1 MPFTTPPTAVF
12 GSVVQ
17 AQHRNVLRQNDLWFN
32 ALVPAPG
39 AANQVPALT
48 SAIAG
53 AWSKLQT
60 ASFQAGAVGTA
71 ELAGGAITTAKIA
84 DDLFG
89 IPDFSTSVGQSFVPV
104 GLVLMVQ
111 TEAEIPPGG
120 AWTRETALNG
130 RMIVNAGTLFG
141 VTFDEGDNRGS
152 SWSHTHPFDVTSG
165 APTVTQGSMDNSPE
179 GSDGSIASDTHPH
192 AFSGTTGS
200 TQWLIPCRAFVFM
213 RFDP

>member
-1 MPFTTPPTAVF
+1 MPFVTPPTAIT
-12 GSVVQ
+12 GAVVQ
-17 AQHRNVLRQNDLWFN
+17 AQHRNVLRGNDLWFN

-53 AWSKLQT
+53 AWAKLQT
-60 ASFQAGAVGTA
+60 ASFQAGAVETA
-71 ELAGGAITTAKIA
+71 KLAATGITTAKIA
-84 DDLFG
+84 DDLYD

-130 RMIVNAGTLFG
+130 RMVVNAGTTFG
-141 VTFDEGDNRGS
+141 VTFDEVDNVGS
-152 SWSHTHPFDVTSG
+152 SWSHTHPFDFMSG
-165 APTVTQGSMDNSPE
+165 DPDISQDHMPAPPDSESP
-179 GSDGSIASDTHPH
+179 IAESEHPH
-192 AFSGTTGS
+192 EFSGTTGS